1 MHPIPIILFTL
12 TESDSSALI
21 ERVDC
26 CHFPWSQAFSPS
38 SAGAKLELIP
48 MSNLPLTGIT
58 VVSLEQ
64 AVAAPLCARQ
74 LAEQGARVIKIER
87 PGAGDFAR
95 GYDQAVHGQSAYFV
109 WLNRGKES
117 LTLDVKKPE
126 AKQILAKLIAGA
138 DVFLQNL
145 APGAAKRL
153 GLGAEELLA
162 KHPRLIVCDIS
173 GYGDSG
179 PYAKKKAY
187 DLLIQSEAGVLS
199 VTGTEESPG
208 KVGVSMTDIGTGMYA
223 YSAIMGALYQRERTG
238 KGQRVEVTMFEAM
251 VEWMN
256 HPIMYNHFGSIPI
269 RRSGTDHATVV
280 PYGRFMA
287 GDGKDVMLGIQ
298 NEREWANF
306 CKTVLGQPELATD
319 PRYDNN
325 TKRNAARKEVVALI
339 TGIFAKMTAEQVV
352 AKLDEAGIANARM
365 NTPDEVWDHAQLKA
379 RNRWR
384 EVDTPKGR
392 IPALLP
398 PMTSSEYE
406 VSMGKVPEVGEH
418 TDQVLRGIRYSDAE
432 IAALRASGVV

>member
-1 MHPIPIILFTL
+1 M
-12 TESDSSALI
+12 
-21 ERVDC
+21 
-26 CHFPWSQAFSPS
+26 
-38 SAGAKLELIP
+38 
-48 MSNLPLTGIT
+48 LPLSGIT

-87 PGAGDFAR
+87 PTVGDFAR
-95 GYDQAVHGQSAYFV
+95 GYDQAVLGQSGYFV

-117 LTLDVKKPE
+117 LTLDIKKTE
-126 AKQILAKLIAGA
+126 SKQILTKLIAGA

-153 GLGAEELLA
+153 GLGADELLA

-187 DLLIQSEAGVLS
+187 DLLIQSEAGILS
-199 VTGTEESPG
+199 VTGTAEFPS
-208 KVGVSMTDIGTGMYA
+208 KVGVSLTDIGTGMYA
-223 YSAIMGALYQRERTG
+223 YSAILGALYQRERTG
-238 KGQRVEVTMFEAM
+238 RGQRVEITMFEAM

-256 HPIMYNHFGSIPI
+256 HPIMYNHFGGTPM
-269 RRSGTDHATVV
+269 RRSGTDHAIVV
-280 PYGRFMA
+280 PYGRFTA

-298 NEREWANF
+298 NEREWASF

-325 TKRNAARKEVVALI
+325 TKRNAARTEVIALI
-339 TGIFAKMTAEQVV
+339 TGIFANMTAEQVV

-365 NTPDEVWDHAQLKA
+365 NTPDEVWDHPQLKA
-379 RNRWR
+379 RKRWR
-384 EVDTPKGR
+384 DVDTPNGR
-392 IPALLP
+392 VAALLP

-406 VSMGKVPEVGEH
+406 ARMDKVPAVGEH
-418 TDQVLRGIRYSDAE
+418 TDQVLRDIGYNDAQ